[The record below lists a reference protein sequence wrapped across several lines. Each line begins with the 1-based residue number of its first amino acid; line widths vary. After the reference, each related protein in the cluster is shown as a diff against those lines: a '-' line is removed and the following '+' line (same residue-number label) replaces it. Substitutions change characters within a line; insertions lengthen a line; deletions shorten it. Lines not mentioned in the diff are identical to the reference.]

1 MMGDP
6 AVFPSAVFTIWGI
19 GLIVTLIV
27 FVPLAVF
34 LLHDLWRT
42 ARNIRIYAHEALTA
56 AAGIA
61 DHTQQIPALDATVGL
76 AAEVLSTAE
85 TVAARLDTLA
95 TALST
100 RARS

>member
-1 MMGDP
+1 MRDRFYVLFAMDVKRP
-6 AVFPSAVFTIWGI
+6 PFA
-19 GLIVTLIV
+19 LRVT
-27 FVPLAVF
+27 VF

-56 AAGIA
+56 AGGIA

-85 TVAARLDTLA
+85 TVAGRLDTLA